1 MDPNVQ
7 VAIATVIGT
16 TITTLGIVA
25 VAFINRGKGGQ
36 DDGVDDPDSK
46 SSDPDVLT
54 LVQSLI
60 LENARKE
67 KAIVNKDK
75 TIESLKRENEKLRN
89 QLAATEGS
97 T

>member
-16 TITTLGIVA
+16 LITTFGIVA
-25 VAFINRGKGGQ
+25 VAFINRRGGQ

-46 SSDPDVLT
+46 SSNQDVLI
-54 LVQSLI
+54 LMQSLV

-67 KAIVNKDK
+67 A
-75 TIESLKRENEKLRN
+75 TITSLQKEVEKLRN
-89 QLAATEGS
+89 QLAAMEG
-97 T
+97 TT